1 MNKLLKQIITY
12 MLDQYMTVLIVMAS
26 VASLTYLI
34 LIYDLKDHEG
44 DTALIRISAEQS
56 QLIQEIELSL
66 TRLVMERDNKQQQK
80 LRAKVISQLTT
91 LKDSHISLRRGER
104 FIREGNRLI
113 HVAGT
118 LSRPMGALY
127 FEAPFNLDDR
137 MEAYMTS
144 VRKFIAISGSD
155 LSLDNPKVQKFMAF
169 DKEKLLEGL
178 STAVSFHQQ
187 ESEYKLSRTINMQ
200 HLMFAVT
207 LCSLL
212 IVGGLILRPL
222 VFKLR
227 DSMSQLKKEKEFTE
241 NVLDTSQ
248 ALIIGLDVSGKIVL
262 FNQYAQE
269 ITGWYEQ
276 EVVGGEF
283 FKPFFADADQQTMH
297 KLFVDMMENGVSEG
311 EIENSLLIR
320 SGEALRITWHMTV
333 VKESGSEL
341 PALFLATG
349 IDITERKKAE
359 LNLQKTLS
367 ELEQISTRMQDEI
380 KLAANLQK
388 AILPS
393 PVIDLP
399 GMQGQANL
407 VTSSEVGG
415 DYYDY
420 FQVGG
425 KKTVLL
431 VGDVSGH
438 GVAAGTMVSA
448 AKAGIFPLV
457 HEGLSQPSEILRSLN
472 ETMFATAHQS
482 LLMTMA
488 CISLDAS
495 TGQLQFA
502 NAGHVL
508 PYIRRKDD
516 RKWIMLE
523 AAGMPLGKSLSSEYD
538 SSESESTLEIGD
550 RLFMYTDGLVE
561 EESPQGEPFGYDRL
575 EKVLEQYGD
584 AEPEVLHGQV
594 MEKLRQHCGGRA
606 LEDDVTVV
614 IVNHTDRVVQ
624 ANATASEASD
634 IIRISD
640 NFYRQGAHPIPRIS
654 RQFVVFFANDQFADL
669 LPRFSQDGVCRIL
682 PKSNAFCQK
691 IGMDILLN
699 QHHEGVDADLY
710 CLMSKKAQHRQF
722 QLTHTDDKSFVMEE
736 IMAWLSE
743 HDLSGSDYLDSL
755 MILMDEMLEN
765 SLYAAPRDGQDKTY
779 YQKGEVRELS
789 ANEDVRI
796 DVSVDNETLG
806 LMVTDNWGTLAPANF
821 LQNLSR
827 AMHQGIQAGMGGGG
841 LYMMWRLSDY
851 LQIPVHP
858 HKRTQVT
865 ILWDLSKPFAVEA
878 DTGFQF
884 LYHSEQEEV
893 LS

>member
-1 MNKLLKQIITY
+1 

-26 VASLTYLI
+26 VASLTYLV
-34 LIYDLKDHEG
+34 LIYDLKNHEG
-44 DTALIRISAEQS
+44 DSALIRISAEQER
-56 QLIQEIELSL
+56 LIREIDLAT
-66 TRLVMERDNKQQQK
+66 TRLLIVKDAKTQQK
-80 LRAKVISQLTT
+80 IRGEIISQLTVMKDTHIT
-91 LKDSHISLRRGER
+91 LSRGDK
-104 FIREGNRLI
+104 FIREGNRLV
-113 HVAGT
+113 HVPGEM
-118 LSRPMGALY
+118 SRTMADFYYGSPY
-127 FEAPFNLDDR
+127 NLDDR
-137 MEAYMTS
+137 VKAYIASTKKLLS
-144 VRKFIAISGSD
+144 IKAADFTRNNPAIRKFMD
-155 LSLDNPKVQKFMAF
+155 D
-169 DKEKLLEGL
+169 DKEKLIEGL
-178 STAVSFHQQ
+178 RNVTSLHQQ
-187 ESEYKLSRTINMQ
+187 ESEYKLSRTVDMQ
-200 HLMFAVT
+200 HLMFTIT

-227 DSMSQLKKEKEFTE
+227 DSMGLLKEEKEFTE

-248 ALIIGLDVSGKIVL
+248 ALIIGLDADGKIIL

-276 EVVGGEF
+276 EVKGGDFIE
-283 FKPFFADADQQTMH
+283 PFFADAERESMY
-297 KLFVDMMENGVSEG
+297 KLFSDMMKNGVSEG
-311 EIENSLLIR
+311 EIENDILIR
-320 SGEALRITWHMTV
+320 SGESLRVSWHMTV
-333 VKESGSEL
+333 VNDAGSGL
-341 PALFLATG
+341 PVLFLATG

-359 LNLQKTLS
+359 LDLQKTLS
-367 ELEQISTRMQDEI
+367 ELEKISARLQDEV

-388 AILPS
+388 AIIPS

-425 KKTVLL
+425 QKTVML

-448 AKAGIFPLV
+448 AKAGVYPLI
-457 HEGLSQPSEILRSLN
+457 HEGVSRPSEILRSLN

-488 CISLDAS
+488 CISLDATS
-495 TGQLQFA
+495 GKLQFA

-508 PYIRRKDD
+508 PYIRRKID
-516 RKWIMLE
+516 RKWSMLE
-523 AAGMPLGKSLSSEYD
+523 ASGMPLGKSLDSEYGSSEN
-538 SSESESTLEIGD
+538 EFTLEIGD

-561 EESPQGEPFGYDRL
+561 EESPQGEPFGYERL
-575 EKVLEQYGD
+575 ERILEQYGD
-584 AEPEVLHGQV
+584 AEPEVLRGRI
-594 MEKLRQHCGGRA
+594 MTELSQHCGGRA

-624 ANATASEASD
+624 AVASASEASD
-634 IIRISD
+634 IIRVSED
-640 NFYRQGAHPIPRIS
+640 FYRQGDHPIPRIS
-654 RQFVVFFANDQFADL
+654 RQFVVFFANGQFADL
-669 LPRFSQDGVCRIL
+669 LPRFKDDGVCRIL
-682 PKSNAFCQK
+682 PKNNPFCQK
-691 IGMDILLN
+691 IGMDTLMG
-699 QHHEGVDADLY
+699 QHHEAVDADLY
-710 CLMSKKAQHRQF
+710 SLIPKNSMHRQF

-736 IMAWLSE
+736 IMAWVSE
-743 HDLSGSDYLDSL
+743 HGLSDSDYLES
-755 MILMDEMLEN
+755 MMVLMDELLEN
-765 SLYAAPRDGQDKTY
+765 SLYAAPRDGQDTTY
-779 YQKGEVRELS
+779 YKKGQVRELS

-796 DVSVDNETLG
+796 DVAVGNETLG
-806 LMVTDNWGTLAPANF
+806 LMVTDNWGTLTPANF

-827 AMHQGIQAGMGGGG
+827 AMQEGIQAGTGGGG

-851 LQIPVHP
+851 LQIRVHP

-865 ILWDLSKPFAVEA
+865 ILWDLSKPFAMES

-884 LYHSEQEEV
+884 LYHSEQEEA